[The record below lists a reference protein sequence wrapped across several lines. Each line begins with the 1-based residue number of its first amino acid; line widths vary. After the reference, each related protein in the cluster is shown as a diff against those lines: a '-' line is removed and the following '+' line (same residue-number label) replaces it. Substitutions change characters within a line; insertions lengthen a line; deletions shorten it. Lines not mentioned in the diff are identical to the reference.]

1 MSTLEMVYDDDL
13 RFLLGLGQANIFN
26 ASHVV
31 PVGLMFNADLTP
43 SGGPVLGEFELY
55 SQAVEAEQQWINN
68 KIRAS
73 LGYSSGEPSLRNGNY
88 NVTSSP

>member
-1 MSTLEMVYDDDL
+1 MSTIEMVYDDDL
-13 RFLLGLGQANIFN
+13 RFLLDLGEANIIN

-31 PVGLMFNADLTP
+31 PVGLVFYADLTP

-73 LGYSSGEPSLRNGNY
+73 LGYSSGEPSPRNGNC
-88 NVTSSP
+88 NDRSSV